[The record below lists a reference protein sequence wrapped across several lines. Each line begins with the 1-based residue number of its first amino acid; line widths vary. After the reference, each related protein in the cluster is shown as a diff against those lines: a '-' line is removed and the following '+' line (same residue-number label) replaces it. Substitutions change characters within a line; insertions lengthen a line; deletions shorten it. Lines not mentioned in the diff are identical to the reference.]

1 MAKETDLT
9 LIEKFLSGDM
19 DAFKKLVDGYKED
32 IFNTIYYIL
41 GGRSNKERIEI
52 LTQEVFLEVYKK
64 LKDLEN
70 LRAFTIWLFQLALSM
85 ANFEL
90 NRLRASTSK
99 DENYVNPEDEI
110 QYLFDQN
117 KDDFISTSKKYG
129 SKDFRTLIIQ
139 AIDLIDDEYRI
150 PIVLRDIAKL
160 SYDDISAILD
170 IPPDELKNKVYQGK
184 QELLKIIS

>member
-1 MAKETDLT
+1 MSKDSDLT
-9 LIEKFLSGDM
+9 LIEKFLAGDM
-19 DAFKKLVDGYKED
+19 ESFKKLVDVYKED

-41 GGRSNKERIEI
+41 GARSNKERVEL
-52 LTQEVFLEVYKK
+52 LTQEVFLEVYNK

-70 LRAFTIWLFQLALSM
+70 LRAFSIWLYQLALSM

-90 NRLRASTSK
+90 NRLRTGTSK
-99 DENYVNPEDEI
+99 DADYVNPEDEI
-110 QYLFDQN
+110 QYLFEQN

-129 SKDFRTLIIQ
+129 SKDFRSLIIQ
-139 AIDLIDDEYRI
+139 AIDLLDDEYRI
-150 PIVLRDIAKL
+150 PLVLRDIEKL

-170 IPPDELKNKVYQGK
+170 IPEDELKNKVYKGK